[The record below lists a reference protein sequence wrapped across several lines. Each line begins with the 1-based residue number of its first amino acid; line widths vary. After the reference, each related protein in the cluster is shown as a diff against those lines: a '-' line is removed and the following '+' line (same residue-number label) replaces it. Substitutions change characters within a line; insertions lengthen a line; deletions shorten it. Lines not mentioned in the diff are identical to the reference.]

1 MQEKVTIR
9 KKKITLFVIFML
21 LILFLYLSMWQLNK
35 HFEQQIINENFLAI
49 NSMPPIENYQTINF
63 ENNIY
68 RKVQLTGKWDHSNI
82 QFIRNIIRYDTA
94 GKDILVPLI
103 VNNKLKVLVN
113 RGWVPNEIV
122 EKITANLKKS
132 NSASIVGRIYMP
144 PVSKVKLLKN
154 GDWLGV
160 SIEEIEKKIDYP
172 LSSWMIIESAQLLS
186 ENTYNRYN
194 IFPKEFPDFQNIIF
208 KNNALY
214 LGYAITWFSFSI
226 LSIFGI
232 IHVLRN

>member
-21 LILFLYLSMWQLNK
+21 LMLFLYLSMWQLNK
-35 HFEQQIINENFLAI
+35 HFEQQIINEDFLAI
-49 NSMPPIENYQTINF
+49 NSMPSIDNYQTINF
-63 ENNIY
+63 ENDIY
-68 RKVQLTGKWDHSNI
+68 RTVQLTGKWDHDNV

-122 EKITANLKKS
+122 EKITFNLKTS
-132 NSASIVGRIYMP
+132 NNESVVGRIYIP
-144 PVSKVKLLKN
+144 PESKVKLLKN

-160 SIEEIEKKIDYP
+160 SIKKIEKKIDYP
-172 LSSWMIIESAQLLS
+172 LSPWMIIESAQLLS
-186 ENTYNRYN
+186 ENNYNRYN
-194 IFPKEFPDFQNIIF
+194 ILPKEFPDFQNIIF

-214 LGYAITWFSFSI
+214 LGYAITWFLFSI
-226 LSIFGI
+226 LSVFGI